1 MNRQKH
7 SHWPIAL
14 LIALAALA
22 LTMTPAWACGGGVI
36 CVDKDAT
43 GANNGTS
50 WANAYTTLQAALDQ
64 TNADGGAAYEI
75 WVAEGVY
82 YPDEGP
88 GHINN
93 AITETFLIARNNV
106 QLYGGFAG
114 NETARSQRDW
124 VLRTTI
130 LSGDID
136 GNDWNTDTNH
146 INETWRDTQGKNAQ
160 VLYLDGV
167 TNESITG
174 ATVLDGFT
182 ITAGRIEQG
191 ANRNAD
197 GGGLYCGGRNGHLC
211 NPTLVNITFSG
222 NWTYYGGGMCN
233 DGAYSGES
241 SPTLTHVVFSGNRGS
256 TQGGGMLNRGHD
268 SGVSSPVLTDVT
280 FNDNYG
286 GDGGGMYNMGI
297 AGVSNPILNDVS
309 FKGNSALNY
318 GGGMT
323 NDGSYGV
330 SSPIINNAV
339 FSGNWAGYGGGGIH
353 NLAQNGA
360 SNPILINVTIGGNS
374 TAGDGGGMHN
384 AAPASVECSPILVN
398 CILWGNTATNGPQI
412 YNYSNASPNI
422 TYSNIQWLSGVY
434 TGTGNINADPQFV
447 APISATAAPTTTG
460 NYRLTGFSPAIDA
473 GNNYS
478 VSVATDLDG
487 APRKVDMITAD
498 TGNGV
503 APIVDMGAYEAHNNT
518 APTLAI
524 PDVAMSFD
532 TTRALELWNYAAD
545 IEDTDANLTFLVVSV
560 SDGHLV
566 ATLAGDGHTLNLE
579 PETAWTG
586 SATVNI
592 SVTDSRGLAANDSFV
607 VTVSGNANTAPT
619 LNIPDISM
627 PFDTTR
633 ALELRDYAN
642 DAQDL
647 DANLTFSV
655 VSVSDG
661 HLVAT
666 LAGDGHTLNLEP
678 ETAWTG
684 SATVTVR
691 VTDSGGLTA
700 NDSFVV
706 IVTGGGGNTPP
717 TLSIPTVPL
726 DINEV
731 GTLNLWDYASDA
743 EDADAT
749 LVFTVESVSTV
760 SLTVTLSGGHI
771 LNLTPATDWSGAA
784 TVAVSVKDSGA
795 LSASDTFNVN
805 VGVMNF
811 LYLPLVLRN
820 WPPLPAAPI
829 LQAIVN
835 DDADGAYTVQWA
847 AADRA
852 ASYELQEANNAAFSG
867 ATQVYSGTATAW
879 NASGKTTGAYYY
891 RVRGRNTYG
900 AGPWSSTQAAQVTP
914 PPVLD
919 AIADTYIAQGDP
931 ADAFHGSDSIMRI
944 GYEPAVGNLRGLVK
958 FDLSTIPTNTPIVN
972 ATIQMYYIKY
982 QGTPAYA
989 QTVTAHHIVSPQD
1002 WSDTDAISWDSVVV
1016 GDAYGTIS
1024 LKPSLNPYGY
1034 YTIDITNL
1042 VQGWINGTIPNHGIL
1057 LRGPENTVES
1067 CRTFTTKDFN
1077 VEPNRNPKLLI
1088 TYQGVSQQIMM
1099 TAPAHQRPLE
1109 TRQ

>member
-586 SATVNI
+586 SATV
-592 SVTDSRGLAANDSFV
+592 
-607 VTVSGNANTAPT
+607 
-619 LNIPDISM
+619 
-627 PFDTTR
+627 
-633 ALELRDYAN
+633 
-642 DAQDL
+642 
-647 DANLTFSV
+647 
-655 VSVSDG
+655 
-661 HLVAT
+661 
-666 LAGDGHTLNLEP
+666 
-678 ETAWTG
+678 
-684 SATVTVR
+684 TVR